1 MDAASESVQGGI
13 KMREIKFRAWDK
25 DLKRWT
31 NYSIADDL
39 PRFYDKHTGCWKTD
53 KEGKRFILCQY
64 TGLKNYNGKEIYEGD
79 IVRSESF
86 FGWIG
91 VAKYLD
97 KNQSFVFEAIDK
109 NYKGSRLS
117 MGQFEQYVKI
127 LGNIYENP
135 ELLEEATNDN

>member
-1 MDAASESVQGGI
+1 
-13 KMREIKFRAWDK
+13 MREIKFRAWDK
-25 DLKRWT
+25 ERKRWT

-53 KEGKRFILCQY
+53 REGERFILCQY

-79 IVRSESF
+79 IVKSEGF

-91 VAKYLD
+91 LAKYLD
-97 KNQSFVFEAIDK
+97 NNQSFVFEAIDK
-109 NYKGSRLS
+109 NYRGSRLS
-117 MGQFEQYVKI
+117 LGRTEQYVKI

-135 ELLEEATNDN
+135 ELLEEVSDGN